1 MPQSLRGKRAA
12 RDDRL
17 PVNRFHEANR
27 CSVLFPVFAG
37 FIEMVVAAFGE
48 LVGGHDAPD
57 DNDQYYP
64 KNYAWLHDVAL
75 AET

>member
-1 MPQSLRGKRAA
+1 MPQSLRGKGAA

-17 PVNRFHEANR
+17 PLNRFHKANR
-27 CSVLFPVFAG
+27 CSVLLPVFAG
-37 FIEMVVAAFGE
+37 FIEMVVTAFGE
-48 LVGGHDAPD
+48 LVGDHDAPD

-64 KNYAWLHDVAL
+64 KNYAWLHKVAL

>member
-1 MPQSLRGKRAA
+1 MPQSLRGKGAA
-12 RDDRL
+12 RDDL
-17 PVNRFHEANR
+17 QPLNRFHKANR
-27 CSVLFPVFAG
+27 CSVLLPVFAG

-48 LVGGHDAPD
+48 LVRGHDAPD

-64 KNYAWLHDVAL
+64 KNNAWLHDVAL